1 MIENVNNFIRSCEN
15 TLARY
20 NVAKTDVERTAI
32 LSRETVRGIQFA
44 IDFCNSLD
52 HEWMTECELKHA
64 VRLTYF
70 RGANRPAFTA

>member
-15 TLARY
+15 TIARY
-20 NVAKTDVERTAI
+20 NAAKTDVERVAI

-52 HEWMTECELKHA
+52 REWMTERELKHA

-70 RGANRPAFTA
+70 RGANCPVFNA

>member
-15 TLARY
+15 TIARY
-20 NVAKTDVERTAI
+20 NAAKTDVERVAI

-52 HEWMTECELKHA
+52 HEWMTDRELKHA
-64 VRLTYF
+64 IRLTYF
-70 RGANRPAFTA
+70 RGANRPVFVA

>member
-52 HEWMTECELKHA
+52 HEWMTERELKHA